1 MTRGRRCR
9 WGSAVALIALAA
21 APSADA
27 RGGPT
32 REFFGV
38 VPQTVITPS
47 ELDRMAA
54 NGVGSLRV
62 NFSMPEIAPGPSQ
75 YNWGPTDDLVRE
87 TAARGIRLIPTILGT
102 PSWLQS
108 VYGANCSGP
117 CAPDSE
123 GARAAWAEF
132 GAALVARYGPNG
144 SFWAPTQDPATQDC
158 TLPLLCRR
166 GPPPCGCTSP
176 LPIHTWQIWNEQNSP
191 KYFAPAPNPQR
202 YGRLLVVA
210 AAKIRAVDPTAEV
223 ITGGMWGPRSAD
235 EVIPTARYLRQL
247 YAVPGVKGS
256 FDAVSVHPYASS
268 LDGVDEQVKAV
279 LRVIRTAGDDAGIWV
294 TELGWASGGPR
305 KNGLV
310 KTPKAQARLLTS
322 SITTLITKRRAWRI
336 RGVLW
341 YAWRDAPPE
350 ATDCEW
356 CPKSGLRKQSGAA
369 KPAANAFRRLALR
382 WRR

>member
-1 MTRGRRCR
+1 M
-9 WGSAVALIALAA
+9 AVVALIALAG

-38 VPQTVITPS
+38 VPQTAITPA

-54 NGVGSLRV
+54 NGVGSVRV
-62 NFSMPEIAPGPSQ
+62 NFSMPQIEPGLSE
-75 YNWGPTDDLVRE
+75 YNWGPTDELVRE
-87 TAARGIRLIPTILGT
+87 AAARGIRLIPTVFGT
-102 PSWLQS
+102 PSWLQVS
-108 VYGANCSGP
+108 YGEANCGGI

-123 GARAAWAEF
+123 GARNAWAEF
-132 GAALVARYGPNG
+132 AAALVARYGPRG
-144 SFWAPTQDPATQDC
+144 SFWAPTQELPTQEC
-158 TLPLLCRR
+158 QIPLLCRR
-166 GPPPCGCTSP
+166 GPPPCGCTTA

-202 YGRLLVVA
+202 YGRLLVA
-210 AAKIRAVDPTAEV
+210 ASARIHAVDPTAEV
-223 ITGGMWGPRSAD
+223 ITGGMWGPPSAD
-235 EVIPTARYLRQL
+235 EVIPTAQYLRRL

-279 LRVIRTAGDDAGIWV
+279 LRVIRAAGDDAGIWV

-305 KNGLV
+305 ENGLV
-310 KTPKAQARLLTS
+310 KTPKGQARLLTS
-322 SITTLITKRRAWRI
+322 SITTLVAKRLAWRI

-356 CPKSGLRKQSGAA
+356 CPKSGLRAQSGAG
-369 KPAANAFRRLALR
+369 KPAAKAFRRLVLGLR
-382 WRR
+382 R